1 MAHDLATQY
10 PELAASGRLQMYS
23 YGAPRVGNTAFRGR
37 VMVVEEAESMPPCF
51 AVCAGGP
58 LLFTLHA

>member
-37 VMVVEEAESMPPCF
+37 VIW
-51 AVCAGGP
+51 
-58 LLFTLHA
+58 

>member
-10 PELAASGRLQMYS
+10 PEFAASGRLQMYS

-37 VMVVEEAESMPPCF
+37 VMVMALVEE
-51 AVCAGGP
+51 
-58 LLFTLHA
+58 